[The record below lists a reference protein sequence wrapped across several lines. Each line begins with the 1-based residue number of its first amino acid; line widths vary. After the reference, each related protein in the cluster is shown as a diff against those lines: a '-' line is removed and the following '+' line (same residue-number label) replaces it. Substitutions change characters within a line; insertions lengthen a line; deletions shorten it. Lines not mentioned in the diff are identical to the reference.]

1 MRTLYPIVSLLIILS
16 ACSKKVIVD
25 PSIYPDNPNIVYTGR
40 FDFSD
45 SAKPVFMYSGS
56 AIGIDFTGSSISIA
70 MKDDSLRNYF
80 TIVLDDSSFVLH
92 TNRADSTYLLASG
105 LNNTR
110 HHLVVWRRT
119 EWHGGNTTFLGF
131 KVDSG
136 ASVLKPQTPVRKL
149 EFIGDSYTC
158 GYGNEG
164 AAPQENFK
172 YETENNYMSYGAITA
187 RALNAQY
194 MAVCRSGIGIIQG
207 YGGSKEFTMPRYYNE
222 VINDSTRQWDFKR
235 YIPDAV
241 VIVLAGNDLSVAL
254 DTSAFVKEYVRFVQR
269 IRLNYSS
276 AQIICVAG
284 PSGEGKKFNTWKNM
298 IHAAVNETQKNDSL
312 VHYFEF
318 STITMHGSDYHPNIA
333 EHNHMAGELT
343 TYLKGLLQW

>member
-1 MRTLYPIVSLLIILS
+1 MRTLYPIVSLLMILS
-16 ACSKKVIVD
+16 ACSKKVNVD
-25 PSIYPDNPNIVYTGR
+25 PSIYPDNPNIFYTGR

-45 SAKPVFMYSGS
+45 SARPVFMYSGC
-56 AIGIDFTGSSISIA
+56 AIVIDFTGSSISIM

-80 TIVLDDSSFVLH
+80 TVVLDDSSFVLQ
-92 TNRADSTYLLASG
+92 TNRTDSTYLLAKG

-110 HHLVVWRRT
+110 HHLIVWRRT

-136 ASVLKPQTPVRKL
+136 ASVIKPQIPARKL

-164 AAPQENFK
+164 AEPQEDFK

-194 MAVCRSGIGIIQG
+194 LAVCRSGIGIIQG
-207 YGGSKEFTMPRYYNE
+207 YGGFKGFTMPRYYNE
-222 VINDSTRQWDFKR
+222 VINDSTRQWDFTK

-241 VIVLAGNDLSVAL
+241 VIVLGGNDLSVAL
-254 DTSAFVKEYVRFVQR
+254 DSSAFVKEYVRFVQR
-269 IRLNYSS
+269 IRLNYSD

-284 PSGEGKKFNTWKNM
+284 PADAGKKFNTWSNM
-298 IHAAVNETQKNDSL
+298 IHAIVNETQKNDPR

-318 STITMHGSDYHPNIA
+318 STFYMHGSDYHPNIA
-333 EHNHMAGELT
+333 EHNNMAVELT
-343 TYLKGLLQW
+343 AFLKELLKW